1 MSLTSG
7 VPFLSGTPNW
17 LKCWKIM
24 TFIHMFILD
33 LFSSVEITKYNENK
47 IAYNYTSFMPR
58 GKNNCKLQLI

>member
-1 MSLTSG
+1 MSFRSG
-7 VPFLSGTPNW
+7 VTFLSRTPNW

-47 IAYNYTSFMPR
+47 IAYNYTSFVPG